1 MLKLFNT
8 AGDWT
13 QFKGTVRDLL
23 ISMKSFASQDDAFYE
38 EERQAALKKQAELE
52 LAKRA
57 QIPGLLKPDQ

>member
-1 MLKLFNT
+1 M
-8 AGDWT
+8 
-13 QFKGTVRDLL
+13 RDLL